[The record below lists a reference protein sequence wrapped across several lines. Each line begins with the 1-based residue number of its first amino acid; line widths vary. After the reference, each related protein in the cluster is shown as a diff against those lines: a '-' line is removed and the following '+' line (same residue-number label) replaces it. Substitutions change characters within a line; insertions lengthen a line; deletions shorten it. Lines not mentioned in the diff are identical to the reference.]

1 MSVCGRTCAGFPV
14 VPRGGRGDSA
24 TPTLAS
30 AAGGRGRGRGRES
43 DGKPGASDS
52 DAAGCGW
59 DAVASPVGR
68 AGGAGWRR
76 E

>member
-1 MSVCGRTCAGFPV
+1 MCVWEDVRRPSGRPAGWARRF
-14 VPRGGRGDSA
+14 GDADSGERR
-24 TPTLAS
+24 
-30 AAGGRGRGRGRES
+30 GGRGRGRGRES